1 MGNCILQSKRRNND
15 LRQRAEPFFSPF
27 RLDLKAFLIFESIWP
42 VFSLPRETGK
52 GSSESFT
59 GNHLNSWIVERQEES
74 KEVLAIISQMKQ
86 GTMGFNWKLK
96 PGAHLTWLWLPSGPC
111 FTPLPFTAVI
121 HIGHLLYMWCHFIN
135 SHTFAS
141 QSNSDKEESQY
152 T

>member
-111 FTPLPFTAVI
+111 FTPLPFTAASSWPWIDHPVS
-121 HIGHLLYMWCHFIN
+121 GLRRKNRNFNYFILN
-135 SHTFAS
+135 VTS
-141 QSNSDKEESQY
+141 KC
-152 T
+152 